1 MPTPQAGIPW
11 QLYCMR
17 DPGTVSEGLP
27 DAGRG
32 GDRRGVSCCSACR
45 TPAPAAEYYR
55 QRAMV
60 VLEPAAGMCGRAAEL
75 AERAASL
82 AAEAGCAAS
91 RLEEEEEEASPTAI
105 IRAAA
110 AAASSSAI
118 RATATAA
125 ASPRPDSALSSAA
138 ADAAAAAHKGQG
150 RGGAQGSIPSEQQ
163 AAAAVRDRRREA
175 RVGAARLAGEAAGLL
190 RRAASAMETAL
201 SPGNRLLGGTLHR
214 AGRAALLQARC
225 LRAAAAVDGLDV
237 SNSSG
242 SRTPTT
248 IPETDGLTAA
258 SAAAAAAISA
268 AAEEAA
274 GSFEKSIAVL
284 QLTSTTGSSSSLQVA
299 SEQLLLLEAL
309 ALGAVSGCIQQQ
321 WPQEK
326 ALALGADWEGG
337 RQGPSNEEARRE
349 GVRRAAWE
357 AAVLRERV
365 MKVAGEGAQRV
376 LGLHFGA
383 EAAQE
388 LIRRIG

>member
-1 MPTPQAGIPW
+1 MPPPQAGIPW

-55 QRAMV
+55 QLAMV

-91 RLEEEEEEASPTAI
+91 RLEEEEDASTM
-105 IRAAA
+105 RAAA
-110 AAASSSAI
+110 AASLSI

-125 ASPRPDSALSSAA
+125 ASPRLYSALSSAA
-138 ADAAAAAHKGQG
+138 VEAAAAAHQGQG
-150 RGGAQGSIPSEQQ
+150 RGGAPDSNPSEQQ

-175 RVGAARLAGEAAGLL
+175 RVGAARLAGETAGLL

-326 ALALGADWEGG
+326 ALALGANWEGWQ
-337 RQGPSNEEARRE
+337 QGPSNEEARRE

-365 MKVAGEGAQRV
+365 MKVAGEEARRV